1 MSAAAIDLIGTD
13 PRSFDPV
20 ALDQL
25 ARTAAMPGIARVV
38 GLPDLHAGR
47 GIAVGAAYW
56 SPSRLYP
63 HLVGG
68 DIGCGMALWQTD
80 GALRKFRPDTAERKL
95 HGLDGAWNGDAAAML
110 DEAGLPADLADASL
124 GTIGGGNHFV
134 ELQRI
139 EEVVDPDRFAALD
152 LQTDRVWMMV
162 HSGSRGLG
170 QAILDAWTARGAV
183 AGIAADSDEGRAYLA
198 EHDRAMAWAVVNRR
212 VIAARFL
219 AALGLGGGCLLDI
232 CHNSV
237 TPHGGGWL
245 HRKGA
250 APADR
255 GLVAI
260 PGSRGD
266 FSYLVEPLAARADA
280 ALHSL
285 AHGAGRKWSRGDA
298 RARLAGRFKATELE
312 RTSLGSRVICEDRQ
326 LIFEEAPLA
335 YKDIARVI
343 ADLER
348 AGLIAVVAR
357 LRPLISY
364 KVRRA

>member
-1 MSAAAIDLIGTD
+1 MNDTPIHLIGAD
-13 PRSFDPV
+13 PRLFDPV

-25 ARTAAMPGIARVV
+25 ERTAAMPGIARVV

-47 GIAVGAAYW
+47 GIAVGAAFW
-56 SPSRLYP
+56 SPTHLYP
-63 HLVGG
+63 HLVGS

-80 GALRKFRPDTAERKL
+80 GALRKFRLDAAERKL
-95 HGLDGAWNGDAAAML
+95 HGLDGPWSGDAAAML
-110 DEAGLPADLADASL
+110 DAADLPADLADASL

-139 EEVVDPDRFAALD
+139 EEVVDADRFAALD
-152 LQTDRVWMMV
+152 LCKDRVWMMV

-170 QAILDAWTARGAV
+170 QAILDAWTVRGAV
-183 AGIAADSDEGRAYLA
+183 AGLGVDSADGRAYLA
-198 EHDRAMAWAVVNRR
+198 EHDRAMRWAIVNRR

-219 AALGLGGGCLLDI
+219 AALDLDGRCLLDI

-237 TPHGGGWL
+237 TPHAGGWL

-255 GLVAI
+255 GLVTI

-266 FSYLVEPLAARADA
+266 FSYLVEPLADRADT

-298 RARLAGRFKATELE
+298 RARLSARFRVADLE
-312 RTSLGSRVICEDRQ
+312 RTALGSRVICEDRQ
-326 LIFEEAPLA
+326 LIFEEAPQA
-335 YKDIARVI
+335 YKDIARVV
-343 ADLER
+343 ADLEQ
-348 AGLIAVVAR
+348 AGLVRVVAR

-364 KVRRA
+364 KTRRT